1 MEVVCYNPSMT
12 RQYPKRPIFGVGAIV
27 FKGND
32 VLLVRRGRP
41 PGKGNWS
48 LPGGAVELGESAKEA
63 LVREVREETGLEV
76 VPEKLI
82 AVVDIIG
89 RDGDGAVRH
98 HYAVAD
104 YRCGVASGTLKA
116 GGDAA
121 EARWVPLKDLKKYRL
136 TPKAQEVILGSEP
149 KP

>member
-1 MEVVCYNPSMT
+1 MSRE
-12 RQYPKRPIFGVGAIV
+12 YPKRPIFGVGAIV

-32 VLLVRRGRP
+32 VLLIKRGRP

-48 LPGGAVELGESAKEA
+48 LPGGAVELGESAKAA

-76 VPEKLI
+76 APEKLI

-104 YRCGVASGTLKA
+104 YRCQVQGGTLKA

-121 EARWVPLKDLKKYRL
+121 EARWVPLKDLEKYRL

>member
-1 MEVVCYNPSMT
+1 MT

-27 FKGND
+27 FQD
-32 VLLVRRGRP
+32 EMVLLVKRGLP
-41 PGKGNWS
+41 PGKGDWS

-76 VPEKLI
+76 VPEKL
-82 AVVDIIG
+82 VSLVDIID
-89 RDGDGAVRH
+89 RDGAGAVRH

-104 YRCGVASGTLKA
+104 YRCVISGGNLKA

-121 EARWVPLKDLKKYRL
+121 EARFVPLKDVEKYPL
-136 TPKAQEVILGSEP
+136 TRKAREVILKAWKS
-149 KP
+149 

>member
-1 MEVVCYNPSMT
+1 MEVVCYHPSMS
-12 RQYPKRPIFGVGAIV
+12 REYPKRPIFGVGAIV

-32 VLLVRRGRP
+32 VLLIKRGRP
-41 PGKGNWS
+41 PGKGDWS
-48 LPGGAVELGESAKEA
+48 LPGGAVELGESAKAA

-76 VPEKLI
+76 VPKKLI

-89 RDGDGAVRH
+89 RDGGGAVRH

-104 YRCGVASGTLKA
+104 YKCEVSGGTLKA

-121 EARWVPLKDLKKYRL
+121 EAR
-136 TPKAQEVILGSEP
+136 
-149 KP
+149 